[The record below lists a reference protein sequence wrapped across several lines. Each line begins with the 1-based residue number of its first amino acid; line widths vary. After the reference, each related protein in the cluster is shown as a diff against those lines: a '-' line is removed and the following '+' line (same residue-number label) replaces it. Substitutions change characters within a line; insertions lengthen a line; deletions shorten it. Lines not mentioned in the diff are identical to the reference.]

1 MNSLNKQFN
10 EILKEFISKM
20 IVTFPEQ
27 KKLKT
32 YYRAFKVSKTLNAQ
46 MPIQLFMGGCVEF
59 SDQIRNRDE
68 DFFKSRESFVECA
81 KGCSNFGTD
90 TGIVDE
96 WDSLSE
102 NTRNSIWEY
111 IQTMFVLGEIIV
123 NKDETLKAQLSV
135 VYDNISLGELSRFEN
150 DTTGEFSSDFLS
162 KINSM

>member
-32 YYRAFKVSKTLNAQ
+32 YYRAFKVSKTLNSQ

-96 WDSLSE
+96 WDSLSD
-102 NTRNSIWEY
+102 NTKNSIWDY
-111 IQTMFVLGEIIV
+111 IQTMYVLGEIIV
-123 NKDETLKAQLSV
+123 NKDENLKSKINI
-135 VYDNISLGELSRFEN
+135 VYQNYTQDEMNRFSDSGTNELSSE
-150 DTTGEFSSDFLS
+150 FLS
-162 KINSM
+162 KINSS

>member
-32 YYRAFKVSKTLNAQ
+32 YYRAFKVSKTLNSQ

-150 DTTGEFSSDFLS
+150 ETTGEFSSDFLS

>member
-32 YYRAFKVSKTLNAQ
+32 YYRAFKVSKTLNSQ